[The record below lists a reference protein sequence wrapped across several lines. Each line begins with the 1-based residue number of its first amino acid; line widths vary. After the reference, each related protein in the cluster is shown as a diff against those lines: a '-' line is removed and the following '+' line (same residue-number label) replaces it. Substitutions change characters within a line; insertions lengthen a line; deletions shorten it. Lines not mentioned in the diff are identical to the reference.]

1 MLIYPTNL
9 KDAPLLKPR
18 VFEDER
24 GTFFEPWNQRTLD
37 KLGLSLGFVQDN
49 VSYSKKNVV
58 RGLHYQR
65 PNSQGKLV
73 SVLHGSVFD
82 VIVDLRESSD
92 TFGEWQ
98 GFELSEQNKIML
110 FVPEGFA
117 HGFLTLS
124 DNVIFHY
131 KCTGYYDPTSE
142 HTLLWND
149 KTLAI
154 DWPLPIGVDP
164 IVSPKDSI
172 GYTFESCLKF
182 L

>member
-1 MLIYPTNL
+1 MIVHPTNL
-9 KDAPLLKPR
+9 KDALLLKPR

-24 GTFFEPWNQRTLD
+24 GLFFEPWNHRTLD

-65 PNSQGKLV
+65 PNPQGKLV

-98 GFELSEQNKIML
+98 GFELSDQNKLTL

-117 HGFLTLS
+117 HGFFALS
-124 DNVIFHY
+124 DDVIFHY
-131 KCTGYYDPTSE
+131 KCTSYYDPLSE
-142 HTLLWND
+142 HTLRWND

-154 DWPLPIGVDP
+154 DWPLPSGVAP
-164 IVSPKDSI
+164 LVSPKDSI
-172 GYTFESCLKF
+172 GYTFESCQKF

>member
-1 MLIYPTNL
+1 MIVLPTNL
-9 KDAPLLKPR
+9 KDALLLKPR

-24 GTFFEPWNQRTLD
+24 GAFFEPWNQRTLD
-37 KLGLSLGFVQDN
+37 GLGLSLRFVQDN
-49 VSYSKKNVV
+49 VSYSKKNVL

-73 SVLHGSVFD
+73 SVLQGNVFD

-92 TFGEWQ
+92 TFGKWR
-98 GFELSEQNKIML
+98 GFELSGQNKLML

-117 HGFLTLS
+117 HGFITLS
-124 DNVIFHY
+124 ENVIFHY

-172 GYTFESCLKF
+172 GSTFESCLKF